1 MKSVQDRLS
10 QTTNPSPK
18 SYQQLYQEIVSDPE
32 VAAFIKKEGLTQQEI
47 TLSISKFLEY
57 ISQRDL

>member
-10 QTTNPSPK
+10 QATNPSPK

-32 VAAFIKKEGLTQQEI
+32 VAFYQKKV
-47 TLSISKFLEY
+47 
-57 ISQRDL
+57 